1 MILGE
6 FDNEGK
12 LCFEIGLIA
21 TDGEII
27 EASAILDTGFTD
39 WLVMNNQDLE
49 SLGWSL
55 VVDGEKLMQ
64 TAQGETRFDV
74 YAGIV
79 ELDGQ
84 AFNVPVL
91 GGEEIPEILF
101 GLLWLR
107 SRRLV
112 VDFPASV
119 LTAEGGHRRHRR

>member
-6 FDNEGK
+6 FDSEGK
-12 LCFEIGLIA
+12 LCFEIGLVA
-21 TDGEII
+21 AESEII
-27 EASAILDTGFTD
+27 QVNALLDTGFTD
-39 WLVMNNQDLE
+39 WLAINNQDIE
-49 SLGWSL
+49 SLGWLSL
-55 VVDGEKLMQ
+55 EDERPMQ
-64 TAQGETRFDV
+64 TAQGEVLFNL

-91 GGEEIPEILF
+91 GGEEISEILF

-119 LTAEGGHRRHRR
+119 LTLG

>member
-21 TDGEII
+21 ADGEII

-49 SLGWSL
+49 SLGWPL

-64 TAQGETRFDV
+64 TAQGETRFDL

-84 AFNVPVL
+84 AFNIPVL
-91 GGEEIPEILF
+91 GGEEISEILF
-101 GLLWLR
+101 GLP
-107 SRRLV
+107 RL
-112 VDFPASV
+112 
-119 LTAEGGHRRHRR
+119 EK